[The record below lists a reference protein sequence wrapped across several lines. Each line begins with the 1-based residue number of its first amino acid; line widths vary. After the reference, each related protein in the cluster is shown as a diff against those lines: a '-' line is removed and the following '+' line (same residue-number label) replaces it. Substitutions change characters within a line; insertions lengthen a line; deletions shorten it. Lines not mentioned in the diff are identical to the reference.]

1 MLTFLPLPR
10 SLIFLESSEQ
20 ILKRKMD
27 EDPQYISPSKKM
39 RIEEGWREYRASDGK
54 MVTLPPSWIA
64 MLENPE
70 DPPDA
75 RNKFN
80 HLKSDNQLG
89 DQVHIPSLGLTPK
102 EFEEYNSGFI
112 ITDQML
118 ELWKEIS
125 AEQRFSF
132 RRVLSGPMGV
142 GKSYLSYFLA
152 AKGYA
157 EGWLTL
163 YIPDAAILNES
174 SDTKSAKALLRRFFA
189 FNRDILTASD
199 LESLLDFS
207 EVIDCSIVAARAVFD
222 LFKQKER
229 KTLFIIDEHGELF
242 QKEPYVPDKY
252 PFLKHLMNLN
262 LWQSHYKGSRVIF
275 TGTAHAK
282 YELQIMEDSARA
294 ILLYFVG
301 PLSET
306 VFSKWLE
313 VHLNQPDIV
322 QDIMRITNR
331 VPREF
336 MRLIRSIKERPLTR
350 DSIDGYVAQRTSEL
364 RPVVQNYYKAL
375 SEISKE
381 EFAKSLATV
390 FLGNNSESGD
400 FEWDFRDLGLIYRL
414 NKNRGA
420 INYVLC
426 PPVQKALF
434 KAFTSMPHHEHIL
447 RGVVLAEMSGDD
459 FELALLV
466 RFLTLTKP
474 IVLEATNLVGE
485 DPTQIIMDFKDHG
498 TIHQNM
504 TSLGRG
510 YGHVLS
516 HCHSSYPRF
525 DFILD
530 TMFIQ
535 VSISDFC
542 DHEQKQTKQIQN
554 AFDKR
559 DSNGKN
565 QIERYLDEVFG
576 GNHSAIID
584 DGHFVVKKD
593 GEPLTGFKIVYMRG
607 SPGAANHTGLIRKYK
622 DLLHVSF
629 DELKE
634 KLFRNIPT

>member
-54 MVTLPPSWIA
+54 WSRYHPLGSQCWRI
-64 MLENPE
+64 
-70 DPPDA
+70 
-75 RNKFN
+75 
-80 HLKSDNQLG
+80 LKTRPMHLG

-282 YELQIMEDSARA
+282 YELQIM
-294 ILLYFVG
+294 
-301 PLSET
+301 
-306 VFSKWLE
+306 
-313 VHLNQPDIV
+313 
-322 QDIMRITNR
+322 
-331 VPREF
+331 
-336 MRLIRSIKERPLTR
+336 
-350 DSIDGYVAQRTSEL
+350 
-364 RPVVQNYYKAL
+364 
-375 SEISKE
+375 
-381 EFAKSLATV
+381 
-390 FLGNNSESGD
+390 
-400 FEWDFRDLGLIYRL
+400 
-414 NKNRGA
+414 
-420 INYVLC
+420 
-426 PPVQKALF
+426 
-434 KAFTSMPHHEHIL
+434 
-447 RGVVLAEMSGDD
+447 
-459 FELALLV
+459 
-466 RFLTLTKP
+466 
-474 IVLEATNLVGE
+474 
-485 DPTQIIMDFKDHG
+485 
-498 TIHQNM
+498 
-504 TSLGRG
+504 
-510 YGHVLS
+510 
-516 HCHSSYPRF
+516 
-525 DFILD
+525 
-530 TMFIQ
+530 
-535 VSISDFC
+535 
-542 DHEQKQTKQIQN
+542 
-554 AFDKR
+554 
-559 DSNGKN
+559 
-565 QIERYLDEVFG
+565 
-576 GNHSAIID
+576 
-584 DGHFVVKKD
+584 
-593 GEPLTGFKIVYMRG
+593 
-607 SPGAANHTGLIRKYK
+607 
-622 DLLHVSF
+622 
-629 DELKE
+629 
-634 KLFRNIPT
+634 